1 VQSLALP
8 SHLSC
13 ARPKKLRFALFNLA
27 GKIASHAGDLVLR
40 INSAAER
47 LVRLLDAR
55 QKLAAISFASG

>member
-8 SHLSC
+8 SQLST

-40 INSAAER
+40 ICAAAEH

-55 QKLAAISFASG
+55 QRLACLQLAPN